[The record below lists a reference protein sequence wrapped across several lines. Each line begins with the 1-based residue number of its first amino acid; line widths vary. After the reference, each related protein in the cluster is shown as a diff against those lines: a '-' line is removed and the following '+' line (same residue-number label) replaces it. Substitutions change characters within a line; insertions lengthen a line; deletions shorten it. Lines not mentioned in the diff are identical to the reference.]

1 MKRDIIG
8 DIFLGGVLLS
18 LLFLFT
24 FPAYFCFSQNAP
36 RDISLTERLMSVF
49 FVMAFILTCIWV
61 CWKKKIWVMLGLSF
75 FAVLP
80 YIPKW
85 FLPKVNMRII
95 LNGRS
100 LLDSILSMILN
111 RIYELTHAP
120 FTGLIGMFSEKTVE
134 KLPYKMLPLVIFSY
148 IFSQIVRFYYNAY
161 VTEKKQIH
169 DFNHFRK
176 ANDIRKPTLAS
187 LEEEPAPAPA
197 PLGTVVMNENA
208 EIAAES
214 FPTKNAEPEQTMQ
227 HNLSSDAP
235 AALPGDTQATAVI
248 PLAAHA
254 PTSRVRSGD
263 ATKVV
268 GIPAPAQPEKPSDD
282 TQVIALAA
290 HAPTSQVPEET
301 RIIPVAGPQPEPK
314 TEEETKVIPLAAHAP
329 SSSPKARKPRSS
341 TKKNKTAPAAA
352 GKKIPAADD
361 NENTAVDAKPAA
373 DEKEAIPD
381 PSAPNSDSTS
391 APETQNADPAPAPET
406 NTPPGGD
413 ELDFPDVHGEAEKID
428 VFGDNDL
435 P

>member
-49 FVMAFILTCIWV
+49 FVLAFILTCIWV
-61 CWKKKIWVMLGLSF
+61 CWKKKIWVMLGLAF
-75 FAVLP
+75 FSALP
-80 YIPKW
+80 YVPKW

-95 LNGRS
+95 MNGRS

-120 FTGLIGMFSEKTVE
+120 FTGLLGMVSEKTVE
-134 KLPYKMLPLVIFSY
+134 NLPYKMLPLVLISY
-148 IFSQIVRFYYNAY
+148 ILSQIVRFYYNAY

-176 ANDIRKPTLAS
+176 ANDIRKPAVAS
-187 LEEEPAPAPA
+187 LENAEPVPAPA
-197 PLGTVVMNENA
+197 PLGTIVMNENA

-214 FPTKNAEPEQTMQ
+214 FPTKNAEEEKTMQ
-227 HNLSSDAP
+227 VNLSSDAP
-235 AALPGDTQATAVI
+235 VPAIPADTQATAVI

-254 PTSRVRSGD
+254 PTSR
-263 ATKVV
+263 
-268 GIPAPAQPEKPSDD
+268 PAEE
-282 TQVIALAA
+282 TQVIALSA
-290 HAPTSQVPEET
+290 HAPTSAPPSAPAKEQTQVIALPSQDIKPEE
-301 RIIPVAGPQPEPK
+301 PDEPQ
-314 TEEETKVIPLAAHAP
+314 VIALSAHAP
-329 SSSPKARKPRSS
+329 TSS
-341 TKKNKTAPAAA
+341 TKSVEETPES
-352 GKKIPAADD
+352 KK
-361 NENTAVDAKPAA
+361 
-373 DEKEAIPD
+373 DEKPE
-381 PSAPNSDSTS
+381 PSQTS
-391 APETQNADPAPAPET
+391 EDKQ
-406 NTPPGGD
+406 
-413 ELDFPDVHGEAEKID
+413 LDFPDVHGEAEKID